1 MNFITSVLQIE
12 YMDVHVFFWFMGKN
26 NAISRGIKVPFSN
39 FEQGLSMALV
49 KDSRGPYEK

>member
-26 NAISRGIKVPFSN
+26 NAISRGRKVPFSN